1 MPSPVAALDVV
12 RLAPPAGTRIVIV
25 GGCGGIGRALV
36 SACNTLQLDIAV
48 MDLPNVLDRFPPPAR
63 VLSLPTD
70 VTDEAAVG
78 TSFRLI
84 ADAWVRLDV
93 LVFLS
98 GIAIHPPQRAE
109 TLSLAQW
116 DRIMDVNLRSAWLC
130 ARGAIPLMRK
140 GGAIITVSSSLA
152 FNPNKGSSAYVATK
166 GGLVSLTKAIAM
178 ENGPHIRANA
188 VAPSAVDTAFLG
200 AGTARDDG
208 RPDADAWFKQNVGSY
223 VANIPLG
230 RLANADDVV
239 GPILFLASE
248 SARYITGQVI
258 HVNGGRITP

>member
-1 MPSPVAALDVV
+1 MPSPIAALDVA
-12 RLAPPAGTRIVIV
+12 RLAPRAGTRIVIV

-36 SACNTLQLDIAV
+36 SACDALTLDIAV
-48 MDLPNVLDRFPPPAR
+48 MDLPVALERFPPPTR
-63 VLSLPTD
+63 VLWLPTD
-70 VTDEAAVG
+70 VADEAAVG
-78 TSFRLI
+78 KSFRSI
-84 ADAWVRLDV
+84 ADTWGRIHV
-93 LVFLS
+93 LVLLS

-109 TLSLAQW
+109 TLTVAQW

-130 ARGAIPLMRK
+130 ARAAIPLMSN
-140 GGAIITVSSSLA
+140 GGAIVTVSSSLA

-166 GGLVSLTKAIAM
+166 GGLISLTKAIAM
-178 ENGPHIRANA
+178 ENAPHIRANA

-200 AGTARDDG
+200 AGTAGDDSH
-208 RPDADAWFKQNVGSY
+208 PDADVWFKKNIDAY

-230 RLANADDVV
+230 RVANADDVV